1 MRILARLLIVVLAAH
16 SLLGAVDA
24 ALWWAFDSGPLAPE
38 TELVLTHR
46 SSGPALRVYGDYP
59 DLDPESAAQRTVDSL
74 DGAGGFD
81 RSVIVVTIPTGS
93 GWVDPHQVAAM
104 ESATGGDVATVAV
117 RYSAAPSA
125 AVFILRPEVATRSAQ
140 TLLREVIDRI
150 RALPAGDRPQLV
162 VHGLSLGALAGI
174 RALTD
179 PDLARYVDAAL
190 WQGPPGA
197 GPRED
202 TGVDREPGTRL
213 GGAGSRHSGAGSR
226 HSGTETRH
234 GGAGSRHGETGT
246 GAEGS
251 GDCTVTEVNDDDPVA
266 ELSWGL
272 LGEPLHGL
280 RVLAAL
286 PGSDSAP
293 PGHLHRYRPIV
304 PPAGCLERA
313 S

>member
-213 GGAGSRHSGAGSR
+213 GGAGSRH
-226 HSGTETRH
+226 
-234 GGAGSRHGETGT
+234 GETGT